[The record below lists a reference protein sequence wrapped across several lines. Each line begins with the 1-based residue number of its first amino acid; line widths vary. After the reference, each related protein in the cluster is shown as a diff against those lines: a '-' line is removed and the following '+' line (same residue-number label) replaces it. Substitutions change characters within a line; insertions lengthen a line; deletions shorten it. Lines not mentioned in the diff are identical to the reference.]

1 MSTMNQFHFK
11 ASSCVFETPSG
22 KNYVFPTRFDKFEE
36 DDIDCSV
43 VEQYVPMRGKYIS
56 QGGPKIVVDH
66 VWRCR
71 SCLSW
76 GRRCKNLTMK
86 QRYIKGEWLTVSDYM
101 AYRNFPVDFMS
112 RYFFYYRFSH
122 VIIMRDILASSQLPK
137 GLAQK
142 IGYDCKV
149 QTALELKQI
158 VEAVD
163 GLEWDK
169 LTSQL
174 KNNENQ
180 PSLDDFQVEL
190 LKQCVMN
197 LPIEKLSTWFESA
210 DSQLPKGL
218 AQKIG
223 YDCKVHSALELKQIV
238 EAVDGVEWVKLKMG
252 LKNNE
257 NQPSLDDFQVELL
270 KQCVMNL
277 PIEKLSTWF
286 ESADSQL
293 PKGLAQKIGYDCKVH
308 SALELKQ
315 IVEAVDGVEWVK
327 LKMGL
332 KNNENQPS
340 LDDFQVE
347 LLKQCVMNLPIEKLR
362 TWFESAE
369 EGDNIYMRMCKH
381 CLDNNKSKPN
391 NKTRKKAPPVAVYKA
406 SLRRAMVAK
415 KDEIVCQHMNCGSII
430 KITDPEQL
438 RSTGIWCK
446 NCYIVRALGQMKF
459 NMEKYEEKVTRE
471 RECKNNILVSH
482 IRSILFH
489 FTNYNFHN

>member
-36 DDIDCSV
+36 DDVDCSV

-56 QGGPKIVVDH
+56 QGGPKIVVDR
-66 VWRCR
+66 VWRCK
-71 SCLSW
+71 SCLKKS
-76 GRRCKNLTMK
+76 RRCKNLTMK
-86 QRYIKGEWLTVSDYM
+86 QRYIKGEWQTVSDYM
-101 AYRNFPVDFMS
+101 ADRNFPVDFMT
-112 RYFFYYRFSH
+112 RYLFYYRFSH
-122 VIIMRDILASSQLPK
+122 VIIMRDFLASSQLPK

-142 IGYDCKV
+142 IGYYCNV
-149 QTALELKQI
+149 QSALELKQI

-190 LKQCVMN
+190 LKQCV
-197 LPIEKLSTWFESA
+197 K
-210 DSQLPKGL
+210 
-218 AQKIG
+218 
-223 YDCKVHSALELKQIV
+223 
-238 EAVDGVEWVKLKMG
+238 
-252 LKNNE
+252 
-257 NQPSLDDFQVELL
+257 
-270 KQCVMNL
+270 
-277 PIEKLSTWF
+277 
-286 ESADSQL
+286 
-293 PKGLAQKIGYDCKVH
+293 
-308 SALELKQ
+308 
-315 IVEAVDGVEWVK
+315 
-327 LKMGL
+327 
-332 KNNENQPS
+332 
-340 LDDFQVE
+340 
-347 LLKQCVMNLPIEKLR
+347 NLPIEKLR

-369 EGDNIYMRMCKH
+369 EGDNIYMRQCKH
-381 CLDNNKSKPN
+381 CLENNKSKPD

-430 KITDPEQL
+430 KITVPEQL
-438 RSTGIWCK
+438 RATGIWCK

-459 NMEKYEEKVTRE
+459 NMEKYEEKEIRE

-489 FTNYNFHN
+489 FTNNNFHN

>member
-163 GLEWDK
+163 GVEWDK

-238 EAVDGVEWVKLKMG
+238 EAVDGIEWDKLK
-252 LKNNE
+252 L
-257 NQPSLDDFQVELL
+257 
-270 KQCVMNL
+270 
-277 PIEKLSTWF
+277 
-286 ESADSQL
+286 
-293 PKGLAQKIGYDCKVH
+293 
-308 SALELKQ
+308 
-315 IVEAVDGVEWVK
+315 
-327 LKMGL
+327 GL

-430 KITDPEQL
+430 KITVPEQL
-438 RSTGIWCK
+438 RATGIWCK

>member
-56 QGGPKIVVDH
+56 QGGPKIVVDR
-66 VWRCR
+66 VWRCKR
-71 SCLSW
+71 CLSIS
-76 GRRCKNLTMK
+76 RPCKNRTMK
-86 QRYIKGEWLTVSDYM
+86 ERYIKGEWQTVSDYM
-101 AYRNFPVDFMS
+101 AYRNFPVDSMT
-112 RYFFYYRFSH
+112 RYLFYYRFSH
-122 VIIMRDILASSQLPK
+122 IIIMRDFLAS
-137 GLAQK
+137 
-142 IGYDCKV
+142 
-149 QTALELKQI
+149 
-158 VEAVD
+158 
-163 GLEWDK
+163 
-169 LTSQL
+169 
-174 KNNENQ
+174 
-180 PSLDDFQVEL
+180 
-190 LKQCVMN
+190 
-197 LPIEKLSTWFESA
+197 
-210 DSQLPKGL
+210 SQLPKGL

-238 EAVDGVEWVKLKMG
+238 EAVDGLKWNKLQLE

-257 NQPSLDDFQVELL
+257 NQPSLDDSQVELL
-270 KQCVMNL
+270 KQCVKNL
-277 PIEKLSTWF
+277 PTEI
-286 ESADSQL
+286 
-293 PKGLAQKIGYDCKVH
+293 
-308 SALELKQ
+308 
-315 IVEAVDGVEWVK
+315 
-327 LKMGL
+327 
-332 KNNENQPS
+332 
-340 LDDFQVE
+340 
-347 LLKQCVMNLPIEKLR
+347 LR

-369 EGDNIYMRMCKH
+369 EGDNIYMRQCLH
-381 CLDNNKSKPN
+381 CLENNYSQSDK
-391 NKTRKKAPPVAVYKA
+391 KTKKKAPPVAVYKA

-430 KITDPEQL
+430 KITVPEQL
-438 RSTGIWCK
+438 RATGIWCK